1 MSWASVLVIAGGALF
16 FKLAGTFGLGHFME
30 RPAMRAIGLLLPP
43 ALLAALVGVQT
54 FTTGTDLVIDARA
67 AGVIAGAVAVWRNAP
82 FWFVVVVAATVT
94 ATLRALT

>member
-1 MSWASVLVIAGGALF
+1 MSWAAVMVIAGGALL
-16 FKLAGTFGLGHFME
+16 FKVAGTFGLGQLME

-67 AGVIAGAVAVWRNAP
+67 AGVIAGAVAVWRQAP
-82 FWFVVVVAATVT
+82 FWLVVVLAAAVT
-94 ATLRALT
+94 AGVRAVT

>member
-1 MSWASVLVIAGGALF
+1 MSWAAVMMIAGGAFLF
-16 FKLAGTFGLGHFME
+16 KVAGTFGLGQLME

-67 AGVIAGAVAVWRNAP
+67 AGVIAGAVAVWRHAP
-82 FWFVVVVAATVT
+82 FWLVVVLAAAVT
-94 ATLRALT
+94 AGVRAVT